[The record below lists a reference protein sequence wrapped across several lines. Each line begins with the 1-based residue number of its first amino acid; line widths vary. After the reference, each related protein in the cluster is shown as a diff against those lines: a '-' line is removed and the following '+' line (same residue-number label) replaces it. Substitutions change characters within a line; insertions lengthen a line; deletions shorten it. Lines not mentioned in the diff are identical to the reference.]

1 MPVLLLRPIRT
12 VSLFLKEVAMTS
24 KNKRSLGS
32 VLGLVLALTLGV
44 AMMAPG
50 PALGGNALGHEK
62 VRWDLIQLGG
72 TGSTTTALPGGTDVG
87 LDAVTGDTVEV
98 TGSGI
103 VRPDSGDVTGGGTFV
118 HKHSDGSVF
127 ARGFYVVTD
136 FVSWEQRAGTFP
148 APNDGVGHLS
158 EASAGVLVLD
168 ILAFAD
174 GGPAGGIPGVLT
186 IHCHFPDTPQADEE
200 GIELTATVG
209 GTTFHF
215 TQHGGVT
222 LFHVFR

>member
-1 MPVLLLRPIRT
+1 
-12 VSLFLKEVAMTS
+12 MTS

-32 VLGLVLALTLGV
+32 VLVLVLALTLGV

-72 TGSTTTALPGGTDVG
+72 AGATTTALPGGTDVG
-87 LDAVTGDTVEV
+87 LDASTGDTLEL

-103 VRPDSGDVTGGGTFV
+103 VKPDSGDVTGGGTFV
-118 HKHSDGSVF
+118 HKNSAGTVLAH
-127 ARGFYVVTD
+127 GFYVATG
-136 FVSWEQRAGTFP
+136 FVSWEARAGTFP

-158 EASAGVLVLD
+158 QASAGVLVLD
-168 ILAFAD
+168 VQAYPD
-174 GGPAGGIPGVLT
+174 GGPPGGISGVLT
-186 IHCHFPDTPQADEE
+186 IHCHFPDTPEEDEE
-200 GIELTATVG
+200 GFALTIL
-209 GTTFHF
+209 TFHF

>member
-1 MPVLLLRPIRT
+1 
-12 VSLFLKEVAMTS
+12 MTS
-24 KNKRSLGS
+24 RNKRSLGS

-87 LDAVTGDTVEV
+87 LDAATGDTVEV

-103 VRPDSGDVTGGGTFV
+103 VKPDSGDVTGGGTFV
-118 HKHSDGSVF
+118 HMHGGSVF
-127 ARGFYVVTD
+127 AQGFYVVTGL
-136 FVSWEQRAGTFP
+136 VSWEQRAGTFP

-158 EASAGVLVLD
+158 QASAGILTLD
-168 ILAFAD
+168 IQAFAD
-174 GGPAGGIPGVLT
+174 GGSPSGIPGVL
-186 IHCHFPDTPQADEE
+186 IVNCHFPTTPEAGEE
-200 GIELTATVG
+200 GIELEIL
-209 GTTFHF
+209 TFHF
-215 TQHGGVT
+215 EPAGGVT

>member
-1 MPVLLLRPIRT
+1 
-12 VSLFLKEVAMTS
+12 MTS
-24 KNKRSLGS
+24 RNKRSLGS

-50 PALGGNALGHEK
+50 SALGGNALGHEK

-87 LDAVTGDTVEV
+87 LDAATGDTVEV

-103 VRPDSGDVTGGGTFV
+103 VKPDTGDVTGGGTFV
-118 HKHSDGSVF
+118 HMHGGSVF
-127 ARGFYVVTD
+127 AQGFYVVTGL
-136 FVSWEQRAGTFP
+136 VSWEQRAGTFP

-158 EASAGVLVLD
+158 QASAGILTLD
-168 ILAFAD
+168 IQAFAD
-174 GGPAGGIPGVLT
+174 GGSPSGIPGVL
-186 IHCHFPDTPQADEE
+186 IVNCHFPTTPEAGEE
-200 GIELTATVG
+200 GIELEIL
-209 GTTFHF
+209 TFHF
-215 TQHGGVT
+215 EPAGGVT

>member
-1 MPVLLLRPIRT
+1 
-12 VSLFLKEVAMTS
+12 MTS

-174 GGPAGGIPGVLT
+174 GGPAGGIPGVLS

>member
-1 MPVLLLRPIRT
+1 
-12 VSLFLKEVAMTS
+12 MTS

-50 PALGGNALGHEK
+50 PALGGNALGHQK

-72 TGSTTTALPGGTDVG
+72 AGATTTALPGGTDVG
-87 LDAVTGDTVEV
+87 LDATTGDTVEL

-103 VRPDSGDVTGGGTFV
+103 VKPDSGDVTGGGTFV
-118 HKHSDGSVF
+118 HKNSAGTVLAH
-127 ARGFYVVTD
+127 GFYVATGL
-136 FVSWEQRAGTFP
+136 VSWEPRAGTFP

-158 EASAGVLVLD
+158 QASAGVLVLD
-168 ILAFAD
+168 VQAYPD
-174 GGPAGGIPGVLT
+174 GGPPGGIAGVLT
-186 IHCHFPDTPQADEE
+186 INCHFPTTPEAGEE
-200 GIELTATVG
+200 GIELEIL
-209 GTTFHF
+209 TFHF
-215 TQHGGVT
+215 EPAGGVT

>member
-1 MPVLLLRPIRT
+1 
-12 VSLFLKEVAMTS
+12 MTS

-44 AMMAPG
+44 ATMAPG

-72 TGSTTTALPGGTDVG
+72 AGSTTTALPGGTDVG
-87 LDAVTGDTVEV
+87 LDATTGDTVEV

-103 VRPDSGDVTGGGTFV
+103 VKPDSGDVTGGGTFV

-127 ARGFYVVTD
+127 AQGFYVVTD

-158 EASAGVLVLD
+158 QASAGVLVLD
-168 ILAFAD
+168 ILAFAAD
-174 GGPAGGIPGVLT
+174 GPAGGIPGVLT
-186 IHCHFPDTPQADEE
+186 IHCHFPNTPQADEE

>member
-1 MPVLLLRPIRT
+1 
-12 VSLFLKEVAMTS
+12 MTS

-32 VLGLVLALTLGV
+32 ALGLVLALTLGV